1 MSIFSKFFSRGL
13 TSVNQ
18 RPQVNIMKQPK
29 TENRK
34 PSPKVSDLVAPYS
47 PRYALGLAGPSPMD
61 LASQLRSYASWAY
74 ACIRLKA
81 DELANIKLRLCEKD
95 KNGQIKFVSTHEV
108 LDLLDL
114 VNDFTTRYDLFE
126 LTAIF
131 WELTGEAFWWKIRD
145 NTGKVTAI
153 YPYLSP
159 VFMNVVPDSERFIG
173 GYVYNVPGSG
183 KQVPFDA
190 NDIIHFKYQ
199 NPLNPYRGMSPI
211 KAAEFAVAS
220 DKEASK
226 WNWRFFRNEAR
237 PAGIIKIPGTLS
249 QDQYDRMLMQW
260 EASHKGE
267 GNAHKVAIIEG
278 GGDFS
283 EIGFSQKDMDFLKQR
298 EFSRD
303 EIFAIFGVPKG
314 IIMSN
319 DVNRATAEAHRVAF
333 IENTVIPMM
342 RKLVSSLTEFLLPEY
357 SGTENMY
364 FDFDDPLPRNTEID
378 LAYYANGIQN
388 GWLSPNEV
396 RSMEG
401 FKNFDGGDVIRLPFT
416 LGEVGTVDSAGSK
429 IAKSNVLRLKMNT
442 TEKIEKIVKE
452 KIEGL
457 NDKQKMALI
466 QKIHKN
472 ADNKNKKK
480 RAKQIKFTEEIKANI
495 WNSFVKKLDKEE
507 MTMKK
512 MLVRQFER
520 QSKLVEESVHEKS
533 FETGEKKFELRFN
546 TERETRIFID
556 VFTPLV
562 MQFIKTHGE
571 DALDLLGL
579 DDFDMASPNIREF
592 LKTQGLKFAKEVND
606 VTTEKLANAIADGNE
621 AGEGITQIKE
631 RISNVFKEAEES
643 RAFAIART
651 ETSRSSNFGIT
662 EGYKQSGVVK
672 GKEWVTAFDER
683 TCEYC
688 ASMNGKIV
696 DLDDNYFDRGDEL
709 NPRGADKPLPF
720 DYSDVGEP
728 PLHVNCRC
736 VTIPVLIE

>member
-1 MSIFSKFFSRGL
+1 MSIFSKLFGRS
-13 TSVNQ
+13 
-18 RPQVNIMKQPK
+18 QPK
-29 TENRK
+29 TQVDILKQPRAEKRPAQPK
-34 PSPKVSDLVAPYS
+34 PSDLVAPYS
-47 PRYALGLAGPSPMD
+47 PRFALGLAGPSPMD
-61 LASQLRSYASWAY
+61 LASQLRSYASWPY
-74 ACIRLKA
+74 ACIKMKA
-81 DELANIKLRLCEKD
+81 DEMANIKLRLCEKD
-95 KNGQIKFVSTHEV
+95 KNGQIKIIEHHEV

-145 NTGKVTAI
+145 NNGKIVSI

-159 VFMNVVPDSERFIG
+159 VFMNVVVDPERFIG

-190 NDIIHFKYQ
+190 DDIIHFKYQ
-199 NPLNPYRGMSPI
+199 NPLNMYRGMSPI

-237 PAGIIKIPGTLS
+237 PSGVIKIPGTLS

-267 GNAHKVAIIEG
+267 SNSHKVAIIEG
-278 GGDFS
+278 GGEFA

-314 IIMSN
+314 IILAD

-333 IENTVIPMM
+333 IENTIIPMM
-342 RKLVSSLTEFLLPEY
+342 RKLVSYLTEFLLPEY
-357 SGTENMY
+357 AGTENMY
-364 FDFDDPLPRNTEID
+364 FDFENPLPKNTEID
-378 LAYYANGIQN
+378 LVYYQNGIQN
-388 GWLSPNEV
+388 GWLSANEV
-396 RSMEG
+396 RGMEG
-401 FKNFDGGDVIRLPFT
+401 FKPFEGGDALRLPFT
-416 LGEVGTVDSAGSK
+416 FGEIGATDSNGSK
-429 IAKSNVLRLKMNT
+429 IFKSNVKRLKMNT
-442 TEKIEKIVKE
+442 TEKIETAVRE
-452 KIEGL
+452 KLDGL
-457 NDKQKMALI
+457 DDKQKMALI
-466 QKIHKN
+466 SKIQKRQDAK
-472 ADNKNKKK
+472 AKKK
-480 RAKQIKFTEEIKANI
+480 TAKGLKFTEEIKMKV
-495 WNSFVKKLDKEE
+495 WNNFVKKLDAEE
-507 MTMKK
+507 SSMKK
-512 MLVRQFER
+512 MLVKQFARQER
-520 QSKLVEESVHEKS
+520 LVMESVHEKS
-533 FETGEKKFELRFN
+533 FEENKKALDFRFN
-546 TERETRIFID
+546 TEREARIFID
-556 VFTPLV
+556 IFTPLL
-562 MQFIKTHGE
+562 MNFIKDHGE
-571 DALDLLGL
+571 DALNLLGL
-579 DDFDMASPNIREF
+579 EDFDMASPNVREF

-606 VTTEKLANAIADGNE
+606 VTADKLAKTIAEGNS
-621 AGEGITQIKE
+621 AGEGITQIKD
-631 RISNVFKEAEES
+631 RISSVFKEAEDS

-651 ETSRSSNFGIT
+651 ETSRASNFGII

-696 DLDDNYFDRGDEL
+696 SLDDNYFERGDEFK
-709 NPRGADKPLPF
+709 PRGADAPMDF
-720 DYSDVGEP
+720 GYSDVGEP

-736 VTIPVLIE
+736 VTIPVVVD